1 MFSQG
6 RKLRYLPAG
15 LSGAS
20 EGSWSTVLI
29 MDSLSAFLLCS
40 FNVLSYT
47 LWIRTQKEKYYQE
60 NIKYTPLTPL
70 EIR

>member
-6 RKLRYLPAG
+6 RKLRHLPAG

-20 EGSWSTVLI
+20 GGSWSTVLI

-40 FNVLSYT
+40 FNVFSHT
-47 LWIRTQKEKYYQE
+47 LWIWTPKEKYYQE
-60 NIKYTPLTPL
+60 NIKYTPPTPL